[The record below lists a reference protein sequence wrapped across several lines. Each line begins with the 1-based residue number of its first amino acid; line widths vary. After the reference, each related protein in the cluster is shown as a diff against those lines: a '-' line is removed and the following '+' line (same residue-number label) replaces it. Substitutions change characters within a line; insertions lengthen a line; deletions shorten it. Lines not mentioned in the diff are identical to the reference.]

1 MTRESVTLA
10 AVGDIS
16 TNAEPPESAFRFT
29 EQILR
34 RADLRFGQVERVYS
48 ERGSYQQQAIA
59 PHSRHHPSRASA
71 FSHIP
76 FSVLSIGS
84 NHTGDWGPEGT
95 EDTYLTF
102 QKLGIPTIAA
112 GRTIQEA
119 RQEVVLTHSGLKIA
133 FLGYVSVLLPQT
145 WATETR
151 PGAAPMRAHSLYEP
165 YEFQPGSP
173 ARAVTYPFQDDL
185 DLLRDD
191 IRRAQSKADL
201 VVVSLHWGVHFT
213 PKPLADYQQMVA
225 RAAIDAGAS
234 LIIGTHPHCIQAVE
248 IYRKAPIL
256 YSLGNFSM
264 PRKPG
269 TVQAHHVLPNGY
281 HSFADVYSREMEPG
295 YTYEWNRFFREGG
308 MAWIEL
314 DHDGVA
320 NLDFLPTVM
329 NEEGIPQFVDNDAKK
344 LEYFSEYLKWVSRGL
359 SGGITE
365 VHIKDNRLRLYQR

>member
-1 MTRESVTLA
+1 MTTESLTLA

-29 EQILR
+29 EQTLR

-48 ERGSYQQQAIA
+48 GRGSYQQQAIA

-76 FSVLSIGS
+76 FNVLSIGS

-102 QKLGIPTIAA
+102 EKLGIPTIAA
-112 GRTIQEA
+112 GRNIEEA
-119 RQEVVLTHSGLKIA
+119 RREVVLSHAGLKVA

-145 WATETR
+145 WATESR

-173 ARAVTYPFQDDL
+173 ARAITVPFEEDL
-185 DLLRDD
+185 ELMRSD
-191 IRRAQSKADL
+191 IRRARSKADL
-201 VVVSLHWGVHFT
+201 VVVSFHWGVHFI
-213 PKPLADYQQMVA
+213 PKPLADYQPVVA
-225 RAAIDAGAS
+225 HAAIDAGAS

-269 TVQAHHVLPNGY
+269 TVQAHHVVPNGY
-281 HSFADVYSREMEPG
+281 HSFADVYTREMEPG
-295 YTYEWNRFFREGG
+295 YTYQWNRFFKESGI
-308 MAWIEL
+308 AWIKL
-314 DHDGVA
+314 DSDGVA
-320 NLDFLPTVM
+320 NVDFLPTIM
-329 NEEGIPQFVDNDAKK
+329 NEEGIPEIIEPGTEKFD
-344 LEYFSEYLKWVSRGL
+344 YFRDYFKWVSKGL
-359 SGGITE
+359 AGGVSEIG
-365 VHIKDNRLRLYQR
+365 VQDGRLRLYQR